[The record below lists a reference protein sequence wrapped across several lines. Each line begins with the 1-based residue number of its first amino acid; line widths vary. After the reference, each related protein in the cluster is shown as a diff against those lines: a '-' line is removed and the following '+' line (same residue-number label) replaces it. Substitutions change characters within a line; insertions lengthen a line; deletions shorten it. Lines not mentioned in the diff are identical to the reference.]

1 VASAESALAGSVTA
15 PIRTLSF
22 YLMEKIDTTTKTL
35 IPVHN
40 ASGCLGH
47 LLRTAKGFRAFD
59 RDNKEIGVCETA
71 SLGSVALLK
80 RAVRVLPTPPYSLA
94 RTEISPIVAE

>member
-1 VASAESALAGSVTA
+1 
-15 PIRTLSF
+15 
-22 YLMEKIDTTTKTL
+22 MEKIDTTTKTL

-59 RDNKEIGVCETA
+59 RDDKEIGVYETA
-71 SLGSVALLK
+71 APGFVALLELTID
-80 RAVRVLPTPPYSLA
+80 AA
-94 RTEISPIVAE
+94 